1 LSIESDLVELIGRSL
16 RAAAPAMGI
25 EGDLPQ
31 VELMTPPQRRFGDFA
46 TNIALA
52 MSARTGKPARE
63 VAQAIKEAMPPAPFL
78 ERVEIAG
85 PGFLNLFTTD
95 TWMHDALR
103 QIVASGESYGRSR
116 PNGERVQVEFVSA
129 NPTGPLT
136 LGHARN
142 AAIGDATA
150 RLLEFAGYQ
159 VQREYYFNDSGG
171 QMDRFG
177 ASVEARYLKLIG
189 REAEV
194 PEDGYHGTYI
204 EELARDIL
212 EQNGPSLADLAP
224 EERFLRLRQEGAA
237 RVLRWIED
245 SLERFGVRFDV
256 YLKESELADRGEI
269 AAAIQRL
276 REGGHVYELD
286 GATWFRATDFADDKD
301 RVLVRSNGAHTYF
314 GADCAY
320 LIDKFSRGFDHLIYV
335 LGADHHGD
343 VARIK
348 GAAKAL
354 GFDPS
359 SVEMLIYQWVAFLRD
374 GEPVAMSKRAGTFIT
389 LDELMDEVGADAT
402 RFTLLMFSSD
412 SSMNFDIEAVKQQS
426 MENPVYYVQY
436 GHARLAS
443 ILRKAAEADIALR
456 PIGDADLTLL
466 VAEAE
471 TDLMRALA
479 AIPELISA
487 AAQARAPHRMTHVAQ
502 DLAAKFHRFY
512 TECRVVSD
520 DQALTQARLW
530 LCSATKQ
537 VISNLLGLLGVSAP
551 ESMGRADA

>member
-1 LSIESDLVELIGRSL
+1 
-16 RAAAPAMGI
+16 
-25 EGDLPQ
+25 
-31 VELMTPPQRRFGDFA
+31 
-46 TNIALA
+46 
-52 MSARTGKPARE
+52 
-63 VAQAIKEAMPPAPFL
+63 
-78 ERVEIAG
+78 
-85 PGFLNLFTTD
+85 
-95 TWMHDALR
+95 
-103 QIVASGESYGRSR
+103 
-116 PNGERVQVEFVSA
+116 
-129 NPTGPLT
+129 
-136 LGHARN
+136 
-142 AAIGDATA
+142 
-150 RLLEFAGYQ
+150 
-159 VQREYYFNDSGG
+159 
-171 QMDRFG
+171 
-177 ASVEARYLKLIG
+177 
-189 REAEV
+189 
-194 PEDGYHGTYI
+194 
-204 EELARDIL
+204 
-212 EQNGPSLADLAP
+212 
-224 EERFLRLRQEGAA
+224 
-237 RVLRWIED
+237 VLRWIED

-456 PIGDADLTLL
+456 PVGDADLTLL
-466 VAEAE
+466 VADAE